1 MEVIVLY
8 RNEHRNF
15 YFNICTTE
23 SSFAFFNEHLSSTFS
38 DHTVKNFHSFIYCA
52 VGDSFQV
59 IDNHLN
65 SEFKAW
71 GKVI

>member
-1 MEVIVLY
+1 MSTGTLVLTSAQQ
-8 RNEHRNF
+8 NHL
-15 YFNICTTE
+15 
-23 SSFAFFNEHLSSTFS
+23 FAFFNEHLSSTFS
-38 DHTVKNFHSFIYCA
+38 DHIVKNFHSFIYRA

-59 IDNHLN
+59 IDNHLD